1 MSVQK
6 EILYFNS
13 FLLKKYISTDI
24 YKTLDYDGNLS
35 EEPSG
40 NIASWPGIPGN
51 SPYMPKFPLY
61 GEGVTIL
68 NSYTPPK
75 NYLFN
80 WYVEESRIRGGYNN
94 TTVDFGVKAFI
105 IETEDTELIL
115 GNGII
120 YSGLYNSRSGFN
132 QTNVFSTGENI
143 TKEVDP
149 RYGNIQKL
157 YTTDTN
163 LIIFQEDKV
172 SNVLVDKDAIY
183 TADGNPALTAT
194 QLVLGQVSQYS
205 GEYGIS
211 ENPESFSFKGY
222 RIYFSDKNR
231 GAIMRLSRDGLTEI
245 SRYGMRDYFRDTLA
259 NISEQ
264 FKPTKN
270 ILIGAIPALGEPTTT
285 DTFTVTGNLENS
297 VSNLEIGMAS
307 SQPFYNTSGLYILNI
322 FNIDLISNTA
332 NITINKSV
340 DTTSSG
346 SNIFSFFKF
355 VKDKV
360 VGAYDNF
367 YDKYVVSMQQTD
379 LETYNTVS
387 FNDSN
392 NGWTSLWDYD
402 PSFGGT
408 LNNIYY
414 TTKGGSIWK
423 HYDESVINNRG
434 TFYGTYYPTS
444 VTLSFNPMVSVSK
457 NFNTVNYEG
466 TNGWQADFFLSDPT
480 GNLQG
485 INYKDE
491 SSFVYSY
498 DEGSYTES
506 GVTYR
511 VGFNI
516 KDNKYFANLVNKG
529 VQANGNNTIAFGM
542 PGQVVPGASM
552 SGIKGF
558 FATVKLSTDDTTDLG
573 GAKNLFAVSSNF
585 VKS

>member
-1 MSVQK
+1 MGLIK
-6 EILYFNS
+6 EIEYFNCFLAKKVVDDGLAGPGKATWPS
-13 FLLKKYISTDI
+13 FRWNPTGY
-24 YKTLDYDGNLS
+24 
-35 EEPSG
+35 
-40 NIASWPGIPGN
+40 
-51 SPYMPKFPLY
+51 PKFPLEASINPTY
-61 GEGVTIL
+61 V
-68 NSYTPPK
+68 
-75 NYLFN
+75 LFD
-80 WYVEESRIRGGYNN
+80 WYVEEARIRGGYNN
-94 TTVDFGVKAFI
+94 TIVDLGVRAFLT
-105 IETEDTELIL
+105 ESEDTELTL
-115 GNGII
+115 SNGII
-120 YSGLYNSRSGFN
+120 YSGLYNSKTGVN
-132 QTNVFSTGENI
+132 KTNVFSVGENI
-143 TKEVDP
+143 TKELDP
-149 RYGNIQKL
+149 RYGAIQKL

-163 LIIFQEDKV
+163 LIIFQENKV
-172 SNVLVDKDAIY
+172 SNALIDKDAIY
-183 TADGNPALTAT
+183 SADGNPTLTAS
-194 QLVLGQVSQYS
+194 QLVLGQINQYA

-211 ENPESFSFKGY
+211 NNPESFAFKGY

-231 GAIMRLSRDGLTEI
+231 GAILRLSRDGITEI
-245 SRYGMRDYFRDTLA
+245 SSYGMRDYFRDTLSS
-259 NISEQ
+259 ISERPQ
-264 FKPTKN
+264 SFKVSLTLN
-270 ILIGAIPALGEPTTT
+270 IQQPAGFNNYLYFT
-285 DTFTVTGNLENS
+285 DSSVNTVENLE
-297 VSNLEIGMAS
+297 LGMQALS
-307 SQPFYNTSGLYILNI
+307 GSLFPEGLYVVNVGNGPLPNTKIVT
-322 FNIDLISNTA
+322 FNDIVQSYNPGADISFYKN
-332 NITINKSV
+332 
-340 DTTSSG
+340 
-346 SNIFSFFKF
+346 

-379 LETYNTVS
+379 LETYDTAS

-414 TTKGGSIWK
+414 TTKGGSVWK

-485 INYKDE
+485 NNYKDE

>member
-1 MSVQK
+1 MGLTK
-6 EILYFNS
+6 EITYFNS
-13 FLLKKYISTDI
+13 FLIKKVVT
-24 YKTLDYDGNLS
+24 
-35 EEPSG
+35 
-40 NIASWPGIPGN
+40 ASQRTATWPGIPLNPKGYPSFPMQADTSGN
-51 SPYMPKFPLY
+51 GWVYDWF
-61 GEGVTIL
+61 
-68 NSYTPPK
+68 
-75 NYLFN
+75 
-80 WYVEESRIRGGYNN
+80 VEESRIRGGYNN
-94 TTVDFGVKAFI
+94 TQVDFGVKAYI
-105 IETEDTELIL
+105 TETEDTELIL
-115 GNGII
+115 NNGII
-120 YSGLYNSRSGFN
+120 YSGLYNQLTGVN
-132 QTNVFSTGENI
+132 ETNVFSTGENI

-149 RYGNIQKL
+149 RYGSIQKL

-172 SNVLVDKDAIY
+172 SNVLIDKDAIY
-183 TADGNPALTAT
+183 TADGNPALTAS
-194 QLVLGQVSQYS
+194 QLVLGQVNQYT

-211 ENPESFSFKGY
+211 DNPESFAFKGY

-245 SRYGMRDYFRDTLA
+245 SKYGMRDYFRDNLA
-259 NISEQ
+259 NISETNQ
-264 FKPTKN
+264 SKQIRLRLPPEGTIQPIPPATTIPVYNSNFNDVDEIEYGMTIVGGEITPTGIYITNIGDVLTDPTYGEYREVTFNEEITSFDQYGTFFLFKN
-270 ILIGAIPALGEPTTT
+270 
-285 DTFTVTGNLENS
+285 
-297 VSNLEIGMAS
+297 
-307 SQPFYNTSGLYILNI
+307 
-322 FNIDLISNTA
+322 
-332 NITINKSV
+332 
-340 DTTSSG
+340 
-346 SNIFSFFKF
+346 

-360 VGAYDNF
+360 VGAYDNY

-379 LETYNTVS
+379 LDTYNTLS
-387 FNDSN
+387 FNETN
-392 NGWTSLWDYD
+392 NGWTSTWDYD

-408 LNNIYY
+408 LNNVYY

-480 GNLQG
+480 GSLLLDSQRND
-485 INYKDE
+485 YKDE
-491 SSFVYSY
+491 ASAVKSY
-498 DEGSYTES
+498 EEGAYLES

-529 VQANGNNTIAFGM
+529 VQANGSNTVAFGM

-558 FATVKLSTDDTTDLG
+558 YATVKLSTDDTTDLG
-573 GAKNLFAVSSNF
+573 GTKNLFAVSSNF

>member
-1 MSVQK
+1 MSLTK
-6 EILYFNS
+6 EITYFNS
-13 FLLKKYISTDI
+13 FLIKKVV
-24 YKTLDYDGNLS
+24 TLSPRAATWPGLPWNPKGYPRFPMQADGN
-35 EEPSG
+35 G
-40 NIASWPGIPGN
+40 NGWV
-51 SPYMPKFPLY
+51 Y
-61 GEGVTIL
+61 GW
-68 NSYTPPK
+68 
-75 NYLFN
+75 F
-80 WYVEESRIRGGYNN
+80 VEESRIRGGYNN
-94 TTVDFGVKAFI
+94 TQVDFGVKAYI
-105 IETEDTELIL
+105 TETQDTELEL
-115 GNGII
+115 KNGLI
-120 YSGLYNSRSGFN
+120 YSGLYNQLTGVN
-132 QTNVFSTGENI
+132 ETNVFSTGDNI

-149 RYGNIQKL
+149 RYGGIQKL
-157 YTTDTN
+157 YTSDTN

-172 SNVLVDKDAIY
+172 SSALIDKDAIY

-194 QLVLGQVSQYS
+194 QLVLGQINQYS

-211 ENPESFSFKGY
+211 DNPESFAFKGY
-222 RIYFSDKNR
+222 RMYFSDKNR

-259 NISEQ
+259 NISETNQ
-264 FKPTKN
+264 SKQIRLRLPPDGT
-270 ILIGAIPALGEPTTT
+270 IQPLPPALTIPVYSSDFNDISEIEYGMTIIGGEITPTGIYVTNLGNIIT
-285 DTFTVTGNLENS
+285 DPTYGDYREVTFNK
-297 VSNLEIGMAS
+297 EI
-307 SQPFYNTSGLYILNI
+307 TSFDQFGFLFL
-322 FNIDLISNTA
+322 
-332 NITINKSV
+332 
-340 DTTSSG
+340 
-346 SNIFSFFKF
+346 FKN
-355 VKDKV
+355 VRDKV

-379 LETYNTVS
+379 LETYDTAS

-392 NGWTSLWDYD
+392 NGWTSFWDYD

-485 INYKDE
+485 NNYKDE
-491 SSFVYSY
+491 SSFIYSY
-498 DEGSYTES
+498 DEGSYTQS

-529 VQANGNNTIAFGM
+529 VQANSNNTIAFGM

-558 FATVKLSTDDTTDLG
+558 FATVKLSTDNTTDLG
-573 GAKNLFAVSSNF
+573 GPKNLFAVSSNF